1 MKMNE
6 HEIRYE
12 FNGVSVITQR
22 DIGQDCGI
30 VEIPHL
36 GLKVN
41 GAWDWGQHNPRKPGI
56 VGILIG
62 AIQVLGAHFNE
73 YVMAGDPSNYYQGVQ
88 AIHNILNR
96 EVLGLTALKSRDINQ
111 AVLHAVITYDNR
123 EYEVTRTAEFDVHQ
137 WLGDKLVRV
146 STRISWKARYDVEEM
161 GISTTL
167 RDEAIVPYFQN
178 RTTKELVQD
187 YITRYGVAK

>member
-1 MKMNE
+1 MNE
-6 HEIRYE
+6 HEIKYN

-41 GAWDWGQHNPRKPGI
+41 GAWDWGQHNPRKPGV

-73 YVMAGDPSNYYQGVQ
+73 HVMEGEPSNYYLGVQ
-88 AIHNILNR
+88 AIHNILHR

-111 AVLHAVITYDNR
+111 AVLHTVVMYNNR
-123 EYEVTRTAEFDVHQ
+123 EYEVTRVAEFDVTQ
-137 WLGDKLVRV
+137 WMGGKHIRV
-146 STRISWKARYDVEEM
+146 STRTSWKAHQDVEEM